1 MASETACTKL
11 GHESKDQESFERTM
25 FGAQKYVVF
34 SSDRRMVDAF
44 EDLVMARCI
53 AKASRGYVRDL
64 SGRIY
69 AAAR

>member
-11 GHESKDQESFERTM
+11 GKDSNDQAAFERAM
-25 FGAQKYVVF
+25 FGAQKFMVF

-44 EDLVMARCI
+44 EDIVIARAH
-53 AKASRGYVRDL
+53 AKVARGYVKDL
-64 SGRIY
+64 NGRIY